1 MKALLS
7 RSAQNGRRVALC
19 DHFPVGLKLS
29 HLGCRN
35 KFHIARFVAC
45 FPGQGCEATGSR
57 GLPAAKALRVKLL
70 AALLCLLVSTLAGAQ
85 TTKVR
90 GTVKDAATGEPIP
103 FAAVFFKDTTIGL
116 TTDNE
121 GKYNLETRDKA
132 AKTLCCQLLGY
143 ESQEVPIRQGGFTEV
158 NFNLVPSD
166 NRIKGIIVKAD
177 NRKIKRL
184 LAGIEANRARNNPE
198 MRPRYSC
205 DVYNKMELDLTRAK
219 ERLRGKRF
227 LREFGFVFD
236 YMDTSSV
243 SGVPYL
249 PVMISET
256 VTRRSHSSNPD
267 VDGET
272 IIANRISGINP
283 DANLLTQFTGSMHLK
298 INFYNSFINSFD
310 VEFPSPI
317 QAGGLL
323 FYNYFIIDTLQVD
336 ARKTYKIRYHP
347 KGGISSPAFDGE
359 MLVDAGDFALRSIH
373 AKMVRGGNVNWLR
386 DIVID
391 AEYTRLEDSTWFYK
405 NDKMYADFSV
415 ALGDSSKVMS
425 FIGVRQLEYSH
436 PDFSSEVTY
445 KGSDGPVKVEK
456 DANHQDDQYWD
467 TVRPYE
473 LTDKEK
479 DIYKMVERVKDMPLY
494 KDLYSIIYTLI
505 NGYWEKGPIGIGP
518 YSKLISFNNLEGVHL
533 QLGVRTSKDFSKKHR
548 LGGWVGYGFRDKEV
562 KGGITYEWLLSK
574 EPTRKFTFEGK
585 YDLFQ
590 LGRGTSTYTDLN
602 ILSSVLGGGKTRKL
616 CPVMHF
622 SGKYEHEFSTSFN
635 LEAGIALK
643 RFYANSF
650 VPMISVDDGH
660 NLRSLATNEAY
671 LSLRFSKDET
681 VNRGHFIKTY
691 VHTKYPVVTLTL
703 TGSVP
708 GIRPG
713 DVGFFRPELS
723 LDWKFRIPPVGMSK
737 IHLNGGTIV
746 GAVPYPLLHLHEGN
760 GTFILD
766 KSSFSCMDF
775 FEFASDTWG
784 TLFWNH
790 NFNGFFLGKIP
801 WVKKLNLRE
810 EFTFKMAYGALVYDH
825 NHEYMMR
832 FPEGMG
838 TMGKMP
844 YMEIG
849 AGISNIFRLV
859 RIDCFWRLTHRE
871 REVNGEIIKASR
883 PFVVTVGLEFRF

>member
-1 MKALLS
+1 MKGGWSFFTVLLLLLTIS
-7 RSAQNGRRVALC
+7 TVA
-19 DHFPVGLKLS
+19 
-29 HLGCRN
+29 
-35 KFHIARFVAC
+35 A
-45 FPGQGCEATGSR
+45 
-57 GLPAAKALRVKLL
+57 
-70 AALLCLLVSTLAGAQ
+70 AQ

-90 GTVKDAATGEPIP
+90 GIVKDAETGEPIP
-103 FAAVFFKDTTIGL
+103 FAAVFFKGTTIGL

-132 AKTLCCQLLGY
+132 ATILCCQLLGY
-143 ESQEVPIRQGGFTEV
+143 ESQERTIRQGGFTEV
-158 NFNLVPSD
+158 NFTLVPSD

-184 LAGIEANRARNNPE
+184 LAGIEANRYRNNPE

-205 DVYNKMELDLTRAK
+205 DVYNKMELDLTHAK
-219 ERLRGKRF
+219 ERLKSKRF

-272 IIANRISGINP
+272 VIANRISGINP

-298 INFYNSFINSFD
+298 INFYNPFINSFD

-317 QAGGLL
+317 QSGGLL

-347 KGGISSPAFDGE
+347 KAGISSPAFDGE
-359 MLVDAGDFALRSIH
+359 MLVDAEDFALRSIH
-373 AKMVRGGNVNWLR
+373 AKMMRGGNVNWLR

-415 ALGDSSKVMS
+415 ALGDSSKMMS
-425 FIGVRQLEYSH
+425 FLGVRQLEYSN
-436 PDFSSEVTY
+436 PDFSTEVTY
-445 KGSDGPVKVEK
+445 KGSDGPVKVDR
-456 DANHQDDQYWD
+456 DANHKDESYWAE
-467 TVRPYE
+467 VRPYE

-479 DIYKMVERVKDMPLY
+479 DIYKMVDQVKDVPLY
-494 KDLYSIIYTLI
+494 KDLYTIIYTLI
-505 NGYWEKGPIGIGP
+505 NGYWEIGPIGIGP
-518 YSKLISFNNLEGVHL
+518 YAKIISFNNLEGVHL
-533 QLGVRTSKDFSKKHR
+533 QAGVRTSKDFSKKHR
-548 LGGWVGYGFRDKEV
+548 LGGWIGYGFRDKQV
-562 KGGITYEWLLSK
+562 KGGVTYELLLSK

-585 YDLFQ
+585 YDLLQ
-590 LGRGTSTYTDLN
+590 LGRGASTYTDQN
-602 ILSSVLGGGKTRKL
+602 ILSSIFGKGNAQRL
-616 CPVMHF
+616 LPVMHF
-622 SGKYEHEFSTSFN
+622 SGKYEHEFSTSWNF
-635 LEAGIALK
+635 EAGLDVK
-643 RFYANSF
+643 RFFPNAF
-650 VPMISVDDGH
+650 VPLWRQDQTWQPSI
-660 NLRSLATNEAY
+660 ATNEAHVV
-671 LSLRFSKDET
+671 LRYSKDET

-691 VHTKYPVVTLTL
+691 VHTKYPVVTLAL
-703 TGSVP
+703 TGGIP
-708 GIRPG
+708 GIRKY

-737 IHLNGGTIV
+737 IHLNVGTIV
-746 GAVPYPLLHLHEGN
+746 GQVPYPLLHLHEGN

-766 KSSFSCMDF
+766 KSAFSCMEF
-775 FEFASDTWG
+775 FEFASDTWA

-801 WVKKLNLRE
+801 WIKKLNLRE
-810 EFTFKMAYGALVYDH
+810 EFTFKMAWGSLREENDGRSGTAPIS
-825 NHEYMMR
+825 
-832 FPEGMG
+832 FPEGMDK
-838 TMGKMP
+838 MGMMP

-849 AGISNIFRLV
+849 AGISNILRLIRV
-859 RIDCFWRLTHRE
+859 DFFWRLTHRE
-871 REVNGEIIKASR
+871 KEIGGEMVKAR
-883 PFVVTVGLEFRF
+883 NLFVVNVGLEFRF